1 MEVFLYHECPDAPE
15 SGRQQAGQ
23 RGARETHSDKYVGT
37 KRAAPSLV
45 RVYVLMSAFRDGASI
60 VPVQFEVK
68 EFIDKENKLYVAV
81 TLKKTEAVDLNADPS
96 YETTSASTASE
107 ISVPELIQKINPS
120 DGDFLKYIPDSMLT
134 DEQAASKVKAL
145 EKENSRLE
153 SMRIEYSEEQEGRK
167 LTEAVVDMPAKGWR
181 TRRSRLRIRMWSS
194 AWRRRWRH
202 NISEKLKS

>member
-1 MEVFLYHECPDAPE
+1 
-15 SGRQQAGQ
+15 
-23 RGARETHSDKYVGT
+23 
-37 KRAAPSLV
+37 
-45 RVYVLMSAFRDGASI
+45 MSAFRDGASI

-96 YETTSASTASE
+96 YETTSATTASE